1 MTVTDFDG
9 LLGCAAF
16 PLDTVRHLF
25 FFFRNLPGR
34 QIQHRDHGAT
44 QELAQTHSQSSLWAS
59 CSDHLHNSD
68 EMISIVIN

>member
-25 FFFRNLPGR
+25 
-34 QIQHRDHGAT
+34 
-44 QELAQTHSQSSLWAS
+44 SSSGTFLGKF
-59 CSDHLHNSD
+59 N
-68 EMISIVIN
+68 IVIMALLRS

>member
-25 FFFRNLPGR
+25 
-34 QIQHRDHGAT
+34 
-44 QELAQTHSQSSLWAS
+44 SSSGTFLGGKF
-59 CSDHLHNSD
+59 N
-68 EMISIVIN
+68 IVIMALLRSWLRPIVNLRYGHLVVIISTTLMR

>member
-25 FFFRNLPGR
+25 SSSGTFLAANST
-34 QIQHRDHGAT
+34 RDHGAT

>member
-25 FFFRNLPGR
+25 
-34 QIQHRDHGAT
+34 
-44 QELAQTHSQSSLWAS
+44 SSSGTFLGGKF
-59 CSDHLHNSD
+59 N
-68 EMISIVIN
+68 IVIMALLRS